1 MIAVDRWTGAH
12 AQALRYALRMSVR
25 AYAAYLGVAVRTV
38 SKWERLGPRTYPRGV
53 SPGGARCRVGPL

>member
-25 AYAAYLGVAVRTV
+25 AYAAYLASPCGPSRNGNGSARTPTRAVSRRR
-38 SKWERLGPRTYPRGV
+38 SSMSR
-53 SPGGARCRVGPL
+53 